1 MILDG
6 WGKSKNPKT
15 SAIDNAD
22 TQFIDS
28 LYEKYPNANLKTD
41 GIEVGLPD
49 GQMGNSEV
57 GHLNLGAGRIVYQ
70 ELSRINMSIEDGSFK
85 SKKVLTD
92 AFEYAE
98 RAEKNVHLMGLISS
112 GGVHSHYD
120 HLYEL
125 INISEI
131 YNLKVF
137 IHGFTDGRDVDPKS
151 SINDLKNLA
160 TNKINSLNNELNKL
174 KDEIKN
180 QSIISELSLK
190 NKVNQ
195 AVTNLEKENSSLINS
210 IEKMKL
216 EQSINEKLIEEK
228 FKSKISERDM
238 TIQELRE
245 MKSRLST
252 KMVGETLEIHCETQ
266 FNLNRATAFKN
277 SYFEK
282 DNDASSGSKGDYI
295 FREFDENKTEVV
307 SIMFEMKNES
317 LNGTNKRKNE
327 DFLKELDKDRRQKSC
342 EYAVLV
348 TLLEPDSE
356 LYNAGIVDVSHRF
369 PKMYVIRPQFFLPII
384 SLLRNASME
393 TLKYKSQINLMKREN
408 YDITNFESTLEQFKN
423 AVGKNVSLAQDR
435 FNDAI
440 SEIDKSIT
448 HLQKTKE
455 ALILSKKHLL
465 TADSKSQDL
474 TVKKLTRNNPTMK
487 KKFNDLNNFE
497 DEVA

>member
-1 MILDG
+1 MKDIKCPSCGKTFRIDPSSFEEILLQIKDEEFNKQIKERLILAEEDNK
-6 WGKSKNPKT
+6 KSLEILKRELEIKLIEQNSIKENEIKVLESKLNIAEEKKT
-15 SAIDNAD
+15 SA
-22 TQFIDS
+22 
-28 LYEKYPNANLKTD
+28 L
-41 GIEVGLPD
+41 
-49 GQMGNSEV
+49 
-57 GHLNLGAGRIVYQ
+57 
-70 ELSRINMSIEDGSFK
+70 
-85 SKKVLTD
+85 
-92 AFEYAE
+92 
-98 RAEKNVHLMGLISS
+98 
-112 GGVHSHYD
+112 
-120 HLYEL
+120 
-125 INISEI
+125 
-131 YNLKVF
+131 
-137 IHGFTDGRDVDPKS
+137 
-151 SINDLKNLA
+151 NDLKNQA
-160 TNKINSLNNELNKL
+160 TNKINSLNNELENL
-174 KDEIKN
+174 KAEIKN
-180 QSIISELSLK
+180 QSLISELSLK
-190 NKVNQ
+190 NKVNE
-195 AVTNLEKENSSLINS
+195 AVANLEKENSSLTNS
-210 IEKMKL
+210 IEKIRL
-216 EQSINEKLIEEK
+216 ENSINEKLIEEK
-228 FKSKISERDM
+228 FKSKISERDL

-282 DNDASSGSKGDYI
+282 DNDVTLGSKGDYI
-295 FREFDENKTEVV
+295 FREFDNNKVEIV

-317 LNGTNKRKNE
+317 LSGTNKRKNE

-348 TLLEPDSE
+348 SLLEPDSE

-393 TLKYKSQINLMKREN
+393 TLKYKSQIDLMKREN

-440 SEIDKSIT
+440 TEIDKSIS

-465 TADSKSQDL
+465 SADSKSQDL
-474 TVKKLTRNNPTMK
+474 TVKKLTKNNPTMK
-487 KKFNDLNNFE
+487 KKFDDLNNFE
-497 DEVA
+497 DQVA

>member
-1 MILDG
+1 MKDLKCPSCGKTFQIDPSSFEEILLQIKDDEFNRQV
-6 WGKSKNPKT
+6 KERLTLAEEDNKKALEILKRELKIQLIEQERIKETEIHALESK
-15 SAIDNAD
+15 
-22 TQFIDS
+22 
-28 LYEKYPNANLKTD
+28 
-41 GIEVGLPD
+41 
-49 GQMGNSEV
+49 
-57 GHLNLGAGRIVYQ
+57 LNLA
-70 ELSRINMSIEDGSFK
+70 EE
-85 SKKVLTD
+85 KKTNAL
-92 AFEYAE
+92 
-98 RAEKNVHLMGLISS
+98 
-112 GGVHSHYD
+112 
-120 HLYEL
+120 
-125 INISEI
+125 
-131 YNLKVF
+131 
-137 IHGFTDGRDVDPKS
+137 
-151 SINDLKNLA
+151 NDLRNQA
-160 TNKINSLNNELNKL
+160 TNKINSLNNELTKL

-180 QSIISELSLK
+180 QSLISELSLK
-190 NKVNQ
+190 NKVNE
-195 AVTNLEKENSSLINS
+195 AVANLEKENSSLTNS
-210 IEKMKL
+210 IEKIRL
-216 EQSINEKLIEEK
+216 ENSINEKLIEEK
-228 FKSKISERDM
+228 FKSKISERDQ

-282 DNDASSGSKGDYI
+282 DNDATLGSKGDYI
-295 FREFDENKTEVV
+295 FREFDNNKVEIV

-317 LNGTNKRKNE
+317 LGGTNKRKNE

-348 TLLEPDSE
+348 SLLEPDSE

-393 TLKYKSQINLMKREN
+393 TLKYKSQIDLMKREN

-440 SEIDKSIT
+440 TEIDKSIS

-465 TADSKSQDL
+465 SADSKSQDL
-474 TVKKLTRNNPTMK
+474 TVKKLTKNNPTMK
-487 KKFNDLNNFE
+487 KKFDDLNNFE
-497 DEVA
+497 DQVA

>member
-1 MILDG
+1 MKDIKCPSCGKTFRIDPSSFEEILLQIKDEEFN
-6 WGKSKNPKT
+6 KQIKERLLLAEEDNKKALEILKKELKIQLIEQNRIKETEIQTLQSKLN
-15 SAIDNAD
+15 SAEQQNIN
-22 TQFIDS
+22 S
-28 LYEKYPNANLKTD
+28 L
-41 GIEVGLPD
+41 
-49 GQMGNSEV
+49 
-57 GHLNLGAGRIVYQ
+57 
-70 ELSRINMSIEDGSFK
+70 
-85 SKKVLTD
+85 
-92 AFEYAE
+92 
-98 RAEKNVHLMGLISS
+98 
-112 GGVHSHYD
+112 
-120 HLYEL
+120 
-125 INISEI
+125 
-131 YNLKVF
+131 
-137 IHGFTDGRDVDPKS
+137 
-151 SINDLKNLA
+151 NDLKSQA

-174 KDEIKN
+174 KGEIKN
-180 QSIISELSLK
+180 QSLISELSLK
-190 NKVNQ
+190 NKVNE
-195 AVTNLEKENSSLINS
+195 AVTNLEKENSSLTNS

-228 FKSKISERDM
+228 FKSKISERDL

-282 DNDASSGSKGDYI
+282 DNDATSGSKGDYI
-295 FREFDENKTEVV
+295 FREFDENKIEII

-317 LNGTNKRKNE
+317 LNGSNKRKNE

-348 TLLEPDSE
+348 SLLEPDSE
-356 LYNAGIVDVSHRF
+356 LYNSGIVDVSHRF

-393 TLKYKSQINLMKREN
+393 TLKYKSQIDLMKREN

-455 ALILSKKHLL
+455 ALVLSKKHLL
-465 TADSKSQDL
+465 SADSKSQDL

>member
-1 MILDG
+1 MKDIKCPSCGKTFRIDPSSFEEILLQIKDEEFNKQIKERLILAEEDNK
-6 WGKSKNPKT
+6 KSLEILKRELEIKLIEQNRIKENEIKVLESKLNIAEEKKT
-15 SAIDNAD
+15 SA
-22 TQFIDS
+22 
-28 LYEKYPNANLKTD
+28 L
-41 GIEVGLPD
+41 
-49 GQMGNSEV
+49 
-57 GHLNLGAGRIVYQ
+57 
-70 ELSRINMSIEDGSFK
+70 
-85 SKKVLTD
+85 
-92 AFEYAE
+92 
-98 RAEKNVHLMGLISS
+98 
-112 GGVHSHYD
+112 
-120 HLYEL
+120 
-125 INISEI
+125 
-131 YNLKVF
+131 
-137 IHGFTDGRDVDPKS
+137 
-151 SINDLKNLA
+151 NDLKNQA
-160 TNKINSLNNELNKL
+160 TNKINSLNNELENL
-174 KDEIKN
+174 KAEIKN
-180 QSIISELSLK
+180 QSLISELSLK
-190 NKVNQ
+190 NKVNE
-195 AVTNLEKENSSLINS
+195 AVANLEKENSSLTNS
-210 IEKMKL
+210 IEKIRL
-216 EQSINEKLIEEK
+216 ENSINEKLIEEK
-228 FKSKISERDM
+228 FKSKISERDL

-282 DNDASSGSKGDYI
+282 DNDATLGSKGDYI
-295 FREFDENKTEVV
+295 FREFDNNKVEIV

-317 LNGTNKRKNE
+317 LGGTNKKKNE

-348 TLLEPDSE
+348 SLLEPDSE

-393 TLKYKSQINLMKREN
+393 TLKYKSQIDLMKREN

-440 SEIDKSIT
+440 TEIDKSIS

-465 TADSKSQDL
+465 SADSKSQDL
-474 TVKKLTRNNPTMK
+474 TVKKLTKNNPTMK
-487 KKFNDLNNFE
+487 KKFDDLNNFE
-497 DEVA
+497 DQVA

>member
-1 MILDG
+1 MKDIKCPSC
-6 WGKSKNPKT
+6 GKSFR
-15 SAIDNAD
+15 IDPSSFEEILLQIKDEEFNKQIKERLILAEED
-22 TQFIDS
+22 NKKALEI
-28 LYEKYPNANLKTD
+28 LKRELKIQL
-41 GIEVGLPD
+41 IE
-49 GQMGNSEV
+49 QN
-57 GHLNLGAGRIVYQ
+57 RIK
-70 ELSRINMSIEDGSFK
+70 E
-85 SKKVLTD
+85 
-92 AFEYAE
+92 
-98 RAEKNVHLMGLISS
+98 
-112 GGVHSHYD
+112 
-120 HLYEL
+120 
-125 INISEI
+125 SEI
-131 YNLKVF
+131 QTLESKLRIAEEKKTNAL
-137 IHGFTDGRDVDPKS
+137 
-151 SINDLKNLA
+151 NDLKNQA
-160 TNKINSLNNELNKL
+160 TNKINSLNNELIKL

-180 QSIISELSLK
+180 QSLISELSLK
-190 NKVNQ
+190 NKISE
-195 AVTNLEKENSSLINS
+195 AVTNLEKENSSLTNS

-216 EQSINEKLIEEK
+216 EHSINEKLIEEN
-228 FKSKISERDM
+228 FKSKISERDL

-252 KMVGETLEIHCETQ
+252 KMIGETLEIHCETQ
-266 FNLNRATAFKN
+266 FNLNRASAFKN

-282 DNDASSGSKGDYI
+282 DNDATSGSKGDYI
-295 FREFDENKTEVV
+295 FREFDENRIEVV

-348 TLLEPDSE
+348 SLLEPDSE

-393 TLKYKSQINLMKREN
+393 TLKYKSQIDLMKREN
-408 YDITNFESTLEQFKN
+408 FDITNFESTLEQFKN

-455 ALILSKKHLL
+455 ALVLSKKHLL
-465 TADSKSQDL
+465 SADSKSQDL

>member
-1 MILDG
+1 MKDIKCPSCGKTFSIDPSSFEEILLQIKDEEFN
-6 WGKSKNPKT
+6 KQIKERLIL
-15 SAIDNAD
+15 AEEDNKKALE
-22 TQFIDS
+22 I
-28 LYEKYPNANLKTD
+28 LKRELKIQL
-41 GIEVGLPD
+41 IE
-49 GQMGNSEV
+49 QN
-57 GHLNLGAGRIVYQ
+57 RIK
-70 ELSRINMSIEDGSFK
+70 E
-85 SKKVLTD
+85 
-92 AFEYAE
+92 
-98 RAEKNVHLMGLISS
+98 
-112 GGVHSHYD
+112 
-120 HLYEL
+120 
-125 INISEI
+125 SEI
-131 YNLKVF
+131 QTLESKLK
-137 IHGFTDGRDVDPKS
+137 IADEKKTNAL
-151 SINDLKNLA
+151 NDLKNQA
-160 TNKINSLNNELNKL
+160 TNKINALNNELVKL
-174 KDEIKN
+174 KDEIKT
-180 QSIISELSLK
+180 QSLISELSLK
-190 NKVNQ
+190 NKVSE
-195 AVTNLEKENSSLINS
+195 AVNNLEKENSSLTNY

-216 EQSINEKLIEEK
+216 ENSINEKLIEEK
-228 FKSKISERDM
+228 FKSKISERDL

-266 FNLNRATAFKN
+266 FNLNRASAFKN

-282 DNDASSGSKGDYI
+282 DNDASTGSKGDYI

-317 LNGTNKRKNE
+317 VNGTNKRKNE

-348 TLLEPDSE
+348 SLLEPDSE

-393 TLKYKSQINLMKREN
+393 TLKYKSQIDLMRREN

-465 TADSKSQDL
+465 SADSKSQDL

>member
-1 MILDG
+1 MKDIKCPSCGKTFRIDPSGFEEILLQIKDEEFN
-6 WGKSKNPKT
+6 KQIKERLIL
-15 SAIDNAD
+15 AEEDNKKALE
-22 TQFIDS
+22 I
-28 LYEKYPNANLKTD
+28 LKRELKIQL
-41 GIEVGLPD
+41 IE
-49 GQMGNSEV
+49 QN
-57 GHLNLGAGRIVYQ
+57 RIK
-70 ELSRINMSIEDGSFK
+70 E
-85 SKKVLTD
+85 
-92 AFEYAE
+92 
-98 RAEKNVHLMGLISS
+98 
-112 GGVHSHYD
+112 
-120 HLYEL
+120 
-125 INISEI
+125 SEI
-131 YNLKVF
+131 QTLESKLK
-137 IHGFTDGRDVDPKS
+137 IADEKKTNAL
-151 SINDLKNLA
+151 NDLKNQA
-160 TNKINSLNNELNKL
+160 TNKINSLNNELIKL
-174 KDEIKN
+174 KDEIKT
-180 QSIISELSLK
+180 QSLISELSLK
-190 NKVNQ
+190 NKVSE
-195 AVTNLEKENSSLINS
+195 AVNNLEKENSSLTNY

-216 EQSINEKLIEEK
+216 ENSINEKLIEEK
-228 FKSKISERDM
+228 FKSKISERDL

-266 FNLNRATAFKN
+266 FNLNRASAFKN

-282 DNDASSGSKGDYI
+282 DNDASTGSKGDYI

-348 TLLEPDSE
+348 SLLEPDSE

-393 TLKYKSQINLMKREN
+393 TLKYKSQIDLMKREN
-408 YDITNFESTLEQFKN
+408 FDITNFESTLEQFKN

-465 TADSKSQDL
+465 SADSKSQDL

>member
-1 MILDG
+1 MKDIKCPSCGKTFRIDPSSFEEILLQIKDEEFNKQIKERLILAEEDNKKALDILKRELKIQLIEQNRIKDSEIQAL
-6 WGKSKNPKT
+6 KSKLNIAEEKKT
-15 SAIDNAD
+15 NA
-22 TQFIDS
+22 
-28 LYEKYPNANLKTD
+28 L
-41 GIEVGLPD
+41 
-49 GQMGNSEV
+49 
-57 GHLNLGAGRIVYQ
+57 
-70 ELSRINMSIEDGSFK
+70 
-85 SKKVLTD
+85 
-92 AFEYAE
+92 
-98 RAEKNVHLMGLISS
+98 
-112 GGVHSHYD
+112 
-120 HLYEL
+120 
-125 INISEI
+125 
-131 YNLKVF
+131 
-137 IHGFTDGRDVDPKS
+137 
-151 SINDLKNLA
+151 NDLRNQA
-160 TNKINSLNNELNKL
+160 TTKINSLNNELNKL

-180 QSIISELSLK
+180 KSIITELSLK
-190 NKVNQ
+190 NKVNE
-195 AVTNLEKENSSLINS
+195 AVTNLEKENSSLTNS
-210 IEKMKL
+210 IEKMRL
-216 EQSINEKLIEEK
+216 EHSINEKLIEEK
-228 FKSKISERDM
+228 FKSKISERDL

-252 KMVGETLEIHCETQ
+252 KMIGETLEIHCETQ
-266 FNLNRATAFKN
+266 FNLNRASAFKN

-282 DNDASSGSKGDYI
+282 DNDATSGSKGDYI

-348 TLLEPDSE
+348 SLLEPDSE

-393 TLKYKSQINLMKREN
+393 TLKYKSQIDLMKREN
-408 YDITNFESTLEQFKN
+408 FDITNFESTLEQFKN

-465 TADSKSQDL
+465 SADSKSQDL
-474 TVKKLTRNNPTMK
+474 TVKKLTRNNPTMQ
-487 KKFNDLNNFE
+487 KKFNDLNNLE

>member
-1 MILDG
+1 MKDIKCPSCGKTFRIDHSSFEEILLQIKDEEFN
-6 WGKSKNPKT
+6 KQIKERLIL
-15 SAIDNAD
+15 AEEDNKKALE
-22 TQFIDS
+22 I
-28 LYEKYPNANLKTD
+28 LKRELKIQL
-41 GIEVGLPD
+41 IE
-49 GQMGNSEV
+49 QN
-57 GHLNLGAGRIVYQ
+57 RIK
-70 ELSRINMSIEDGSFK
+70 E
-85 SKKVLTD
+85 
-92 AFEYAE
+92 
-98 RAEKNVHLMGLISS
+98 
-112 GGVHSHYD
+112 
-120 HLYEL
+120 
-125 INISEI
+125 SEI
-131 YNLKVF
+131 QTLESKLK
-137 IHGFTDGRDVDPKS
+137 IAEEKKTNAL
-151 SINDLKNLA
+151 NDLKNQA
-160 TNKINSLNNELNKL
+160 TNKINSLNNELVKL
-174 KDEIKN
+174 KDEIKT
-180 QSIISELSLK
+180 QSLISELSLK
-190 NKVNQ
+190 NKVSE
-195 AVTNLEKENSSLINS
+195 AVNNLEKENSSLTNY

-216 EQSINEKLIEEK
+216 ENSINEKLIEEK
-228 FKSKISERDM
+228 FKSKISERDL

-266 FNLNRATAFKN
+266 FNLNRASAFKN

-282 DNDASSGSKGDYI
+282 DNDASTGSKGDYI

-348 TLLEPDSE
+348 SLLEPDSE

-393 TLKYKSQINLMKREN
+393 TLKYKSQIDLMKREN
-408 YDITNFESTLEQFKN
+408 FDITNFESTLEQFKN

-455 ALILSKKHLL
+455 ALVLSKKHLL
-465 TADSKSQDL
+465 SADSKSQDL
-474 TVKKLTRNNPTMK
+474 TVNKLTRNNPTMK

-497 DEVA
+497 EEVA

>member
-1 MILDG
+1 MKDIKCPSCGKTFRIDPSSFEEILLQIKDEEFN
-6 WGKSKNPKT
+6 KQIKERLIL
-15 SAIDNAD
+15 AEEDNKKALE
-22 TQFIDS
+22 I
-28 LYEKYPNANLKTD
+28 LKHELKIQL
-41 GIEVGLPD
+41 IE
-49 GQMGNSEV
+49 QN
-57 GHLNLGAGRIVYQ
+57 RIK
-70 ELSRINMSIEDGSFK
+70 E
-85 SKKVLTD
+85 
-92 AFEYAE
+92 
-98 RAEKNVHLMGLISS
+98 
-112 GGVHSHYD
+112 
-120 HLYEL
+120 
-125 INISEI
+125 SEI
-131 YNLKVF
+131 QTLESKLKIAEEKKTNVL
-137 IHGFTDGRDVDPKS
+137 
-151 SINDLKNLA
+151 NDLKNQA
-160 TNKINSLNNELNKL
+160 TNKINSLNNELIKL
-174 KDEIKN
+174 KDEIKT
-180 QSIISELSLK
+180 QSLISELSLK
-190 NKVNQ
+190 NKISE
-195 AVTNLEKENSSLINS
+195 AVTNLEKENFSLTNS

-216 EQSINEKLIEEK
+216 EHSVNEKLIEEK
-228 FKSKISERDM
+228 FKSKISERDL

-245 MKSRLST
+245 MKSKLST
-252 KMVGETLEIHCETQ
+252 KMIGETLEIHCETQ
-266 FNLNRATAFKN
+266 FNLNRASAFKN

-282 DNDASSGSKGDYI
+282 DNDATSGSKGDYI

-348 TLLEPDSE
+348 SLLEPDSE

-393 TLKYKSQINLMKREN
+393 TLKYKSQIDLMKREN
-408 YDITNFESTLEQFKN
+408 FDITNFESTLEQFKN

-440 SEIDKSIT
+440 SEIDKSIN

-455 ALILSKKHLL
+455 ALVLSKKHLL
-465 TADSKSQDL
+465 SADSKSQDL

>member
-1 MILDG
+1 MKDIKCPSCGKTFRIDPSSFEEILLQIKDEEFNKQIKERLILAEEDNK
-6 WGKSKNPKT
+6 KSLEILKRELEIKLIEQNRIKENEIKVLESKLNIAAEKKT
-15 SAIDNAD
+15 SA
-22 TQFIDS
+22 
-28 LYEKYPNANLKTD
+28 L
-41 GIEVGLPD
+41 
-49 GQMGNSEV
+49 
-57 GHLNLGAGRIVYQ
+57 
-70 ELSRINMSIEDGSFK
+70 
-85 SKKVLTD
+85 
-92 AFEYAE
+92 
-98 RAEKNVHLMGLISS
+98 
-112 GGVHSHYD
+112 
-120 HLYEL
+120 
-125 INISEI
+125 
-131 YNLKVF
+131 
-137 IHGFTDGRDVDPKS
+137 
-151 SINDLKNLA
+151 NDLKNQA
-160 TNKINSLNNELNKL
+160 TNKINSLNNELENL
-174 KDEIKN
+174 KAEIKN
-180 QSIISELSLK
+180 QSLISELSLK
-190 NKVNQ
+190 NKVNE
-195 AVTNLEKENSSLINS
+195 AVANLEKENSSLTNS
-210 IEKMKL
+210 IEKIRL
-216 EQSINEKLIEEK
+216 ENSINEKLIEEK
-228 FKSKISERDM
+228 FKSKISERDL

-282 DNDASSGSKGDYI
+282 DNDATLGSKGDYI
-295 FREFDENKTEVV
+295 FREFDNNKVEIV

-317 LNGTNKRKNE
+317 LGGTNKRKNE

-348 TLLEPDSE
+348 SLLEPDSE

-393 TLKYKSQINLMKREN
+393 TLKYKSQIDLMKREN

-440 SEIDKSIT
+440 TEIDKSIS

-465 TADSKSQDL
+465 SADSKSQDL
-474 TVKKLTRNNPTMK
+474 TVKKLTKNNPTMK
-487 KKFNDLNNFE
+487 KKFDDLNNFE
-497 DEVA
+497 DQVA

>member
-1 MILDG
+1 MKDLKCPSCGKTFQIDPSSFEEILHQIKDDEFD
-6 WGKSKNPKT
+6 KQIKERLLL
-15 SAIDNAD
+15 AEEDNKKALE
-22 TQFIDS
+22 I
-28 LYEKYPNANLKTD
+28 L
-41 GIEVGLPD
+41 
-49 GQMGNSEV
+49 
-57 GHLNLGAGRIVYQ
+57 RQ
-70 ELSRINMSIEDGSFK
+70 ELKM
-85 SKKVLTD
+85 
-92 AFEYAE
+92 
-98 RAEKNVHLMGLISS
+98 
-112 GGVHSHYD
+112 
-120 HLYEL
+120 EL
-125 INISEI
+125 IEQKRTKENEI
-131 YNLKVF
+131 QNLESKL
-137 IHGFTDGRDVDPKS
+137 IIAEEKKQNAL
-151 SINDLKNLA
+151 NDLRNQS
-160 TNKINSLNNELNKL
+160 TNKINSLNIEINKIKNEF
-174 KDEIKN
+174 KN
-180 QSIISELSLK
+180 QSLISELSLK
-190 NKVNQ
+190 NKVKE
-195 AVTNLEKENSSLINS
+195 AVTNLEKENASLINS
-210 IEKMKL
+210 IHKMRL

-228 FKSKISERDM
+228 YKSKISERDL

-266 FNLNRATAFKN
+266 FNLNRASAFKN

-282 DNDASSGSKGDYI
+282 DNDATSGSKGDYI

-348 TLLEPDSE
+348 SLLEPDSE
-356 LYNAGIVDVSHRF
+356 LYNSGIVDVSHRF

-393 TLKYKSQINLMKREN
+393 TLKYKSQIDLMKREN
-408 YDITNFESTLEQFKN
+408 FDITNFESTLEQFKN

-448 HLQKTKE
+448 HLKKTKE

-465 TADSKSQDL
+465 SADTKSQDL
-474 TVKKLTRNNPTMK
+474 TVKKLTRNNPTMQ
-487 KKFNDLNNFE
+487 KKFNDLNSFE

>member
-1 MILDG
+1 MKDIKCPSC
-6 WGKSKNPKT
+6 GKT
-15 SAIDNAD
+15 
-22 TQFIDS
+22 F
-28 LYEKYPNANLKTD
+28 
-41 GIEVGLPD
+41 
-49 GQMGNSEV
+49 
-57 GHLNLGAGRIVYQ
+57 RI
-70 ELSRINMSIEDGSFK
+70 
-85 SKKVLTD
+85 
-92 AFEYAE
+92 
-98 RAEKNVHLMGLISS
+98 
-112 GGVHSHYD
+112 
-120 HLYEL
+120 
-125 INISEI
+125 
-131 YNLKVF
+131 
-137 IHGFTDGRDVDPKS
+137 DPKS
-151 SINDLKNLA
+151 FEEILLQIKDEEFNKQIKERLLLVEEDNKKALEILKRELKIQLIEQNRIKENEIHDLEAKLNIAEEKKTNALNDLKNQA
-160 TNKINSLNNELNKL
+160 TNKINSLNNELNRL
-174 KDEIKN
+174 KAEIKN
-180 QSIISELSLK
+180 QSLISELSLK
-190 NKVNQ
+190 NKINE
-195 AVTNLEKENSSLINS
+195 AVTNLEKENSSLTNS
-210 IEKMKL
+210 IEKIRL

-228 FKSKISERDM
+228 FKSKISERDL

-282 DNDASSGSKGDYI
+282 DNDVTSGSKGDYI
-295 FREFDENKTEVV
+295 FREFDNNKVEIV

-317 LNGTNKRKNE
+317 INGTNKRKNE

-348 TLLEPDSE
+348 SLLEPDSE
-356 LYNAGIVDVSHRF
+356 LYNSGIVDVSHRF

-393 TLKYKSQINLMKREN
+393 TLKYKSQIDLMKREN

-465 TADSKSQDL
+465 SADSKSQDL

-487 KKFNDLNNFE
+487 KKFDDLNKFE

>member
-1 MILDG
+1 MKDIKCPSCGKTFRIDPSSFEEILLQIKDEEFN
-6 WGKSKNPKT
+6 KQIKERLLL
-15 SAIDNAD
+15 AEEDNKKALE
-22 TQFIDS
+22 I
-28 LYEKYPNANLKTD
+28 LKRELKIQL
-41 GIEVGLPD
+41 IE
-49 GQMGNSEV
+49 QN
-57 GHLNLGAGRIVYQ
+57 RIK
-70 ELSRINMSIEDGSFK
+70 E
-85 SKKVLTD
+85 
-92 AFEYAE
+92 
-98 RAEKNVHLMGLISS
+98 
-112 GGVHSHYD
+112 
-120 HLYEL
+120 
-125 INISEI
+125 SEI
-131 YNLKVF
+131 QTLESKLK
-137 IHGFTDGRDVDPKS
+137 IAEEKKTNAL
-151 SINDLKNLA
+151 NDLKNQA
-160 TNKINSLNNELNKL
+160 TNKINSLNNELIKL
-174 KDEIKN
+174 KDEIKT
-180 QSIISELSLK
+180 QSLISELSLK
-190 NKVNQ
+190 NKVSE
-195 AVTNLEKENSSLINS
+195 AVTNLEKENSSLTNS

-216 EQSINEKLIEEK
+216 EHSINEKLIEEK
-228 FKSKISERDM
+228 FKSKISERDL

-252 KMVGETLEIHCETQ
+252 KMIGETLEIHCETQ
-266 FNLNRATAFKN
+266 FNLNRASAFKN

-282 DNDASSGSKGDYI
+282 DNDATSGSKGDYI

-348 TLLEPDSE
+348 SLLEPDSE

-393 TLKYKSQINLMKREN
+393 TLKYKSQIDLMKREN
-408 YDITNFESTLEQFKN
+408 FDITNFESTLEQFKN

-455 ALILSKKHLL
+455 ALVLSKKHLL
-465 TADSKSQDL
+465 SADSKSQDL